1 MEFDA
6 WKLKIV
12 EKAIEKEK
20 YHSNMGANEVQSL
33 TVLFSDYLEEGVHII
48 RKWRKLKDT
57 TEFTNGD
64 HDQALLNYI
73 SDRHQSRG
81 RELYY
86 GYSSNGVSA
95 SQKYSAESRLK
106 ASCKQVL

>member
-1 MEFDA
+1 MEFSA
-6 WKLKIV
+6 WELKIV
-12 EKAIEKEK
+12 EKAVAKEK
-20 YHSNMGANEVQSL
+20 YNSNMSNNECNEL
-33 TVLFSDYLEEGVHII
+33 MPLFFDYLRDGVQII
-48 RKWRKLKDT
+48 KKWRKLKNT
-57 TEFTNGD
+57 QEFVDGE
-64 HDQALLNYI
+64 HDQGLLNYI